1 MANQKAE
8 MDHSYFDVLEKFAVL
23 TAGSHYKNH
32 NPL

>member
-1 MANQKAE
+1 

-32 NPL
+32 IPL